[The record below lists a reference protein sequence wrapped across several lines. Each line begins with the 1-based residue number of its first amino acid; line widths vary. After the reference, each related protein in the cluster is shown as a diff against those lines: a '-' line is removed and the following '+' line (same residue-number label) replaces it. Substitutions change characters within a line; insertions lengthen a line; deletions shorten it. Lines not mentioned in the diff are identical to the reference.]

1 MFGKRIN
8 LFKLFGF
15 QVRLDISWTFL
26 AVLITWSLARGFFP
40 FYYEG
45 LSSATYWWMGA
56 AGAAGLFG
64 SIVFHEFFHSVIA
77 RKRGLPMKG
86 ITLFIFGGVAEMSDE
101 PRNPETE
108 FSMAIA
114 GPLSSIVLAGLLYSV
129 FMAGKSWGWITPVQ
143 GVINYLAIINL
154 VLAGFNLLPAFPLDG
169 GRVLR
174 SALWRWK
181 GDIRWATRISSSI
194 GGAFGIGLIVI
205 GVMSILTGNLIGGI
219 WWLLIG
225 VFMRNASQMSYQ
237 QVLAR
242 KALAGSKV
250 ERFMERD
257 PVTVPPSAT
266 IENLVEDYVYKY
278 HFKMFPVADNGRLSG
293 CITTK
298 EIKNIPRHEWNSK
311 TVADVVKTCAANNT
325 IGPNADAVDAM
336 KTMNST
342 GNSRLLVVEGDRLVG
357 IITLKDILRFLAVKL
372 DLEESGIE

>member
-1 MFGKRIN
+1 MFGKRIA
-8 LFKLFGF
+8 LFRLFGF
-15 QVRLDISWTFL
+15 QVRLDISWIFL
-26 AVLITWSLARGFFP
+26 AVLITWSLARGLFP

-56 AGAAGLFG
+56 AGAAGLFV

-101 PRNPETE
+101 PRNPGTE

-114 GPLSSIVLAGLLYSV
+114 GPLSSIVLGILLYGIY
-129 FMAGKSWGWITPVQ
+129 MAGKSWGWIMPVQ

-194 GGAFGIGLIVI
+194 GGAFGIALIVI
-205 GVMSILTGNLIGGI
+205 GIMSILTGNLIGGI

-237 QVLAR
+237 QVLSR
-242 KALAGSKV
+242 KALEGSKV

-257 PVTVPPSAT
+257 PVTVPPSVT
-266 IENLVEDYVYKY
+266 IENLVENFVYKY
-278 HFKMFPVADNGRLSG
+278 HFKMFPVANNGRLSG

-298 EIKNIPRHEWNSK
+298 DIKNIPRPEWSG
-311 TVADVVKTCAANNT
+311 TRVGEIVKTCAANNT
-325 IGPNADAVDAM
+325 ISPNADAVEAM
-336 KTMNST
+336 KIMNST
-342 GNSRLLVVEGDRLVG
+342 GNSRLLVIEEDRLVG

-372 DLEESGIE
+372 DLEEN